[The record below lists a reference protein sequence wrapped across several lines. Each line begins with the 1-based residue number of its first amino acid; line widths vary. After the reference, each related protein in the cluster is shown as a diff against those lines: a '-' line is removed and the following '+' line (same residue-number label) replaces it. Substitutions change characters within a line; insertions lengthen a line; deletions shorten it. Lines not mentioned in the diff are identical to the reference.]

1 LGLVFPH
8 DYSDH
13 SHQHHGGSNNI
24 LIAFGLN
31 ASFAAHRLLKD
42 DRINQ
47 RMVMLHLMEDILGWG
62 AVFIVS
68 IVLIFYPLYI
78 LDSILSLLIS
88 LLILKGV
95 YKNLIKVGEI
105 FLEKFPKEIQLDN
118 IKSEILKIKHIE
130 DVHGV
135 RGWSIDSN
143 QVSLSLHISVLGNT
157 TVFEVDELREQIEL
171 ILKEQS
177 VHYSSIEFE
186 STTHQCIDKNQ

>member
-1 LGLVFPH
+1 MRGCI
-8 DYSDH
+8 YSQYRFNLL
-13 SHQHHGGSNNI
+13 SSLYFRFYFI
-24 LIAFGLN
+24 LTYLFVN
-31 ASFAAHRLLKD
+31 S
-42 DRINQ
+42 
-47 RMVMLHLMEDILGWG
+47 
-62 AVFIVS
+62 
-68 IVLIFYPLYI
+68 
-78 LDSILSLLIS
+78 
-88 LLILKGV
+88 KGV

-186 STTHQCIDKNQ
+186 STTHQCIDKNQQTCSVNQNNIPYFCKSEKAFI